1 MKRST
6 LAALLGSAA
15 LVVAVPLAAQAER
28 GGDRHGGMRGEHM
41 KAVDANGDGDISKA
55 EVEAFQA
62 KIFAEADTNKDGSL
76 TLAEM
81 NAHHEAMEA
90 KRKAERQ
97 QAMFA
102 KLDAD
107 GNGKVSQ
114 AEFASQSRAMRGM
127 ERMDTD
133 GDGTVTEEERE
144 AARAKMKEHRGKWGH
159 RGDGPPPEAPDAE

>member
-1 MKRST
+1 MKRIT
-6 LAALLGSAA
+6 LAALLGSVA

-28 GGDRHGGMRGEHM
+28 GGDRHGGMRGEHI

-62 KIFAEADTNKDGSL
+62 KIFAEADANKDGSL

-102 KLDAD
+102 KLDTD
-107 GNGKVSQ
+107 GNGKISK
-114 AEFASQSRAMRGM
+114 AEFETRPMRGM

-144 AARAKMKEHRGKWGH
+144 AARAKMKDHRGKWVH
-159 RGDGPPPEAPDAE
+159 RGDGAPPETPDAE

>member
-1 MKRST
+1 MKRIT
-6 LAALLGSAA
+6 LAALLGSVA
-15 LVVAVPLAAQAER
+15 LVVALPLAAQAER
-28 GGDRHGGMRGEHM
+28 GGDHHGGMRGDHM

-62 KIFAEADTNKDGSL
+62 KIFTEADANKDGSL

-81 NAHHEAMEA
+81 TAHHEAMEA
-90 KRKAERQ
+90 KRKTERQ

-102 KLDAD
+102 KLDTD
-107 GNGKVSQ
+107 GNGKISQ
-114 AEFASQSRAMRGM
+114 AEFASQSGPMRGM

-144 AARAKMKEHRGKWGH
+144 AARAMMKEHRGKWGH